1 MKRRTSLT
9 FAVALLASGCGID
22 TSESMPRERT
32 AMPTEQDFRE
42 RIDHVAARLV
52 DLTSPDDLFA
62 QPDFLLLYE
71 NPTPYLAWTLTL
83 WVNPEVP
90 PLKKTIAAY
99 AMQRLPIGDFVA
111 LVSALADLVAQGRA
125 PVRLL
130 ERLAFAPPNW
140 GAALVVNHQ
149 DPRVEPLLRRLASF
163 EAFNASRREYIA
175 REVMTGEAKKQI
187 DVMRETGQIR

>member
-1 MKRRTSLT
+1 
-9 FAVALLASGCGID
+9 
-22 TSESMPRERT
+22 
-32 AMPTEQDFRE
+32 MPTEQDFRN
-42 RIDHVAARLV
+42 RIDHVATRLV

-62 QPDFLLLYE
+62 QPDFLVLYE
-71 NPTPYLAWTLTL
+71 NPTQYRVWTLSL
-83 WVNPEVP
+83 WANPEVP

-111 LVSALADLVAQGRA
+111 QVSALADLVAQGRA

-149 DPRVEPLLRRLASF
+149 DPRVAQLLRRLASF
-163 EAFNASRREYIA
+163 EAFDASRREYIA